1 MKTVKW
7 IYCFILNIM
16 TIFHLKMWLAPAGLN
31 WCIFL
36 LKCNYSCSFFCV
48 RVYKKRIIK
57 AGHTSVW
64 KLQLGQNARIKH
76 PATKDKEGV
85 DKILVFFLRLRPR
98 SHGTAGCALMYS
110 GGLPHYVAQHWAPVH
125 HIPLPRCL
133 SRFPS
138 VCFCL
143 SKVIPAAEG
152 SLQPWAAN
160 WPGNVCSPV
169 PLPTYSPV
177 NQAGTRV
184 GLSLTVVAFCH

>member
-1 MKTVKW
+1 MC
-7 IYCFILNIM
+7 CFVLILM
-16 TIFHLKMWLAPAGLN
+16 MIFHLKISLTPARLN
-31 WCIFL
+31 WCIFSL
-36 LKCNYSCSFFCV
+36 NIITAGVLSI

-57 AGHTSVW
+57 SGHKSVW
-64 KLQLGQNARIKH
+64 KLQIGHNARIKL
-76 PATKDKEGV
+76 PAMKDKDEV
-85 DKILVFFLRLRPR
+85 DKILVFSFRLRPR
-98 SHGTAGCALMYS
+98 SHCTVGCALMYS
-110 GGLPHYVAQHWAPVH
+110 GVLPHYVAQHWAPVH

-143 SKVIPAAEG
+143 SKVIHAAEG